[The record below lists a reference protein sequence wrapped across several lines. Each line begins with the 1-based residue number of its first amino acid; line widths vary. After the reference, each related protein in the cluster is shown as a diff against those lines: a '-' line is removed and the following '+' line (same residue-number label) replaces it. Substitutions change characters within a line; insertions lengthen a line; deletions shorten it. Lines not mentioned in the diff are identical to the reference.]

1 MTRLT
6 KKEIVESVPQK
17 GFFGHPKGL
26 FTLFFTE
33 FWERFSY
40 YGMRAILV
48 FYMYY
53 EVSQGGLGLSQPL
66 ALSIMS
72 IYGSLVYMSGIIGG
86 WLADRV
92 FGTSKAVFYGG
103 IFIMLG
109 HIALAIPGNVAM
121 FFVSMVLI
129 VIGTGL
135 LKPNVSSV
143 VGDIYAEGDN
153 RRDAGFSIFYMGI
166 NMGGFLSPLISGE
179 LMKTNFHLGFGVA
192 AVGMFAG
199 LVIFI
204 ATKKKNLGLAGTQV
218 QNPLAPEEKKLMFS
232 MSLVATTLLII
243 LIVGSFL
250 NTNLHIGF
258 SVTAVAI
265 LIGLI
270 TFIIVTKKKL
280 FSIFSILAVILAAFT
295 ALVLPK
301 GWLTFDSFI
310 AIVGILGFLIP
321 TIYFIRMYRSPK
333 TNDVERSR
341 IIAYIPL
348 FLASVMFWAI
358 QEQGSTILALYADKR
373 TDLNF
378 MGIQI
383 SPAWFQSFNPLFI
396 IVFAPVFAWLWVRL
410 GNRQPSIPQKFSFGL
425 LFAGLSF
432 IVILLPGYFGGTEA
446 LVNPLWLVLSIF
458 LVVLGEL
465 CLSPVGLSATTKLAP
480 AAFSAQTMSLWF
492 LSNAAAQALNA
503 QLVKFYSPATEML
516 YFGIIGGTA
525 IVLSVLLFTIS
536 PIIQRFMKGVR

>member
-1 MTRLT
+1 MMSQLT

-53 EVSQGGLGLSQPL
+53 EVTDGGLGLDKTL

-86 WLADRV
+86 WLADRI
-92 FGTSKAVFYGG
+92 FGTSKAIFYGG

-109 HIALAIPGNVAM
+109 HIALAIPGNITM
-121 FFVSMVLI
+121 FFISMVLI

-143 VGDIYAEGDN
+143 VGDIYPENDN

-166 NMGGFLSPLISGE
+166 NLGGFTAPLIVGS
-179 LMKTNFHLGFGVA
+179 LMDTSFHLGFGVA
-192 AVGMFAG
+192 AVGMFIG
-199 LVIFI
+199 LVVFVV
-204 ATKKKNLGLAGTQV
+204 TKKKNLGLAGIQV
-218 QNPLAPEEKKLMFS
+218 PNPLAPEEKKK
-232 MSLVATTLLII
+232 V
-243 LIVGSFL
+243 
-250 NTNLHIGF
+250 
-258 SVTAVAI
+258 
-265 LIGLI
+265 
-270 TFIIVTKKKL
+270 
-280 FSIFSILAVILAAFT
+280 FSIITIATIVLAIAIVIAI
-295 ALVLPK
+295 PR

-310 AIVGILGFLIP
+310 AIVGILGFLLP
-321 TIYFIRMYRSPK
+321 AIYFFIMYRSPK
-333 TNDVERSR
+333 TTDVERSR
-341 IIAYIPL
+341 VLAFIPL

-358 QEQGSTILALYADKR
+358 AEQGSTILALYADTR
-373 TDLNF
+373 TNLNF

-396 IVFAPVFAWLWVRL
+396 IVLAPVFAWLWMKL
-410 GNRQPSIPQKFSFGL
+410 GDRQPSIPQKFSLGL

-432 IVILLPGYFGGTEA
+432 IVILLPGYLGGTDA
-446 LVNPLWLVLSIF
+446 LVNPLWLVLSI
-458 LVVLGEL
+458 LIVVLGEL

-480 AAFSAQTMSLWF
+480 AAFSAQMMSLWF

-503 QLVKFYSPATEML
+503 QLVKFYTPETEMM
-516 YFGIIGGTA
+516 YFGIIGGVA
-525 IVLSVLLFTIS
+525 ILLSIILFAIS